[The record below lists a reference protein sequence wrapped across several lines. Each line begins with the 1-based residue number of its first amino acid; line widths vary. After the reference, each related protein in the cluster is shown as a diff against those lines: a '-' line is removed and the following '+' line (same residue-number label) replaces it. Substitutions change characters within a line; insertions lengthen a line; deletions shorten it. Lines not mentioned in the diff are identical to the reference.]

1 MYKKSSKISE
11 SSGPVVG
18 STILNRK
25 IPGSNPPRDIF
36 HYYIFLPIITSI
48 SNFMCIYTNLS
59 RFVVC
64 AMAQWW
70 EALVTNACWLYVL
83 ALIQDRGRDCWG
95 IPQQFCGSVYEG
107 TLPVGRNI
115 PRQLCALTHDMSH
128 IWLLAWMTFCHSI
141 KLFLADTYGWK
152 LTF

>member
-1 MYKKSSKISE
+1 MANTSIHNWNSHIYFMISVITYYYLLLHWPYFWVEIPKKSSKFSE

-70 EALVTNACWLYVL
+70 EALVTNACWLYML
-83 ALIQDRGRDCWG
+83 ALVQDSSQDRCG
-95 IPQQFCGSVYEG
+95 IPQQFCGVVIRELSC
-107 TLPVGRNI
+107 R
-115 PRQLCALTHDMSH
+115 
-128 IWLLAWMTFCHSI
+128 
-141 KLFLADTYGWK
+141 
-152 LTF
+152 

>member
-1 MYKKSSKISE
+1 MYNKSSKISE

-64 AMAQWW
+64 
-70 EALVTNACWLYVL
+70 
-83 ALIQDRGRDCWG
+83 D
-95 IPQQFCGSVYEG
+95 GSVVRGFGYKCLRTVYVG
-107 TLPVGRNI
+107 PSSRPQSRLLWNSTAVLWSSLQGNSPVGRNI
-115 PRQLCALTHDMSH
+115 PRQLCALAHV
-128 IWLLAWMTFCHSI
+128 
-141 KLFLADTYGWK
+141 
-152 LTF
+152 